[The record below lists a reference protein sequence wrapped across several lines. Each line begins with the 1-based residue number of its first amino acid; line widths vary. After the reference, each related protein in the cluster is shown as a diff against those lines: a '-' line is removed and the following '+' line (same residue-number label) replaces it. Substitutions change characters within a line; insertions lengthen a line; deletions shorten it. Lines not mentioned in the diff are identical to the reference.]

1 MEIASL
7 VGWIPALVFP
17 LATALQLAAILRAR
31 SAKGVSIAAW
41 LLFALANVS
50 LYLYVGKYGELQS
63 ILAGLGTATLNLA
76 IVAAALLYRGNTPNA
91 STASNGRASPPPASS

>member
-17 LATALQLAAILRAR
+17 LATALQLVAILRAR

-41 LLFALANVS
+41 LLFAAANVS
-50 LYLYVGKYGELQS
+50 LYVYVGKPWEIQA
-63 ILAGLGTATLNLA
+63 ILAGLGTAALNLA
-76 IVAAALLYRGNTPNA
+76 IVGAALRFRGA
-91 STASNGRASPPPASS
+91 

>member
-63 ILAGLGTATLNLA
+63 ILAGLGTAVLNLA
-76 IVAAALLYRGNTPNA
+76 IVAAALLYRAKPP
-91 STASNGRASPPPASS
+91 TASRPEPTPESTPESP